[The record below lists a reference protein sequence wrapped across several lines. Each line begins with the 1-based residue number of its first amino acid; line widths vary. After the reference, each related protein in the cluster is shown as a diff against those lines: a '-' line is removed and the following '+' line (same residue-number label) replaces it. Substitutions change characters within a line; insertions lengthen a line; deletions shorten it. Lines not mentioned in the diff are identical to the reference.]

1 MADDAHRPIRMGMV
15 GGGQGA
21 FIGAVHRL
29 AARLDGEV
37 ALVCGAFSSDPA
49 NSAATGAALGL
60 AADRA
65 YPSYAAMIEAEA
77 ALPEGERMEFVAVV
91 TPNHLHL
98 PVALAALEAGFP
110 VLSDKPATKDL
121 AEALSLRDAIRRT
134 SLPYALTHTYA
145 GYPMVAEARR
155 LVASGAIGPVRKVLV
170 EYVQGWLSEAQD
182 DHNKQAS
189 WRTDPARSGASGAF
203 GDIGTHAHHLAEHV
217 TGLKVERVAADL
229 TAFVPD
235 RRLEDD
241 GSALLRFAGGAK
253 GVLTASQICAGEE
266 NALTLRVYGERGG
279 LRWAQQSPNHLWHL
293 PLDDAPRR
301 LSAGANAPYLGADTQ
316 AMFRTPQGHPEGYLE
331 AFANIYRDFARR
343 LRGDAGA
350 TDVPGIEE
358 GVRGLAFVDAALRSS
373 ANDGRW
379 TELETGS

>member
-1 MADDAHRPIRMGMV
+1 MTTDAHRPIRMGMV

-37 ALVCGAFSSDPA
+37 ELVCGAFSSDA
-49 NSAATGAALGL
+49 ENSAATGRSLRL
-60 AADRA
+60 DADRA
-65 YPSYAAMIEAEA
+65 YASYADMMRVEA
-77 ALPEGERMEFVAVV
+77 ALPEDRRMQFVAIV

-121 AEALSLRDAIRRT
+121 DEALTLRDALERT
-134 SLPYALTHTYA
+134 RLPYALTHTYA

-155 LVASGAIGPVRKVLV
+155 LVAEGAIGPVRKVIA
-170 EYVQGWLSEAQD
+170 EYVQGWLATAMEAEGA
-182 DHNKQAS
+182 KQAA

-203 GDIGTHAHHLAEHV
+203 GDIGTHAHHLAEYV
-217 TGLKVERVAADL
+217 TGLSVSHVSADL
-229 TAFVPD
+229 TTFVPD

-241 GSALLRFAGGAK
+241 GSALLRFEGGAK
-253 GVLTASQICAGEE
+253 GVLTASQVCAGEE
-266 NALTLRVYGERGG
+266 NDLTLRVYGEAGG
-279 LRWAQQSPNHLWHL
+279 LRWSQQDPNHLWHM
-293 PLDDAPRR
+293 PLGEAPRR
-301 LSAGANAPYLGADTQ
+301 LSAGANAAYLGEDVQ

-331 AFANIYRDFARR
+331 AFANIYRDFARG
-343 LRGDAGA
+343 LRGGGA
-350 TDVPGIEE
+350 DVPGIAE

-373 ANDGRW
+373 ANDGAW
-379 TELETGS
+379 TRLRTTR

>member
-1 MADDAHRPIRMGMV
+1 MTKDAHRPVRMGMV
-15 GGGQGA
+15 GGGRGA

-37 ALVCGAFSSDPA
+37 RLVCGAFSSDPA
-49 NSAATGAALGL
+49 NSAETGAALGL
-60 AADRA
+60 DEGRA
-65 YPSYAAMIEAEA
+65 YASYQAMFEAEA
-77 ALPEGERMEFVAVV
+77 ALPEGERMDFVAVV

-121 AEALSLRDAIRRT
+121 DEALELKAALGRAG
-134 SLPYALTHTYA
+134 LPYALTHTYA
-145 GYPMVAEARR
+145 GYPMVAEAKR
-155 LVASGAIGPVRKVLV
+155 LVASGAIGAVRKVMV
-170 EYVQGWLSEAQD
+170 HYVQGWLSEEQD
-182 DHNKQAS
+182 AANKQAS
-189 WRTDPARSGASGAF
+189 WRTDPERSGASGAF

-217 TGLKVERVAADL
+217 TGLKVERVSADM
-229 TAFVPD
+229 TAFVPG

-241 GSALLRFAGGAK
+241 GTALLRFAGGAK

-279 LRWAQQSPNHLWHL
+279 LRWEQQDPNHLWHL

-301 LSAGANAPYLGADTQ
+301 LSAGANAAYLPPEIQG
-316 AMFRTPQGHPEGYLE
+316 MFRTPQGHPEGYLE
-331 AFANIYRDFARR
+331 AFANIYRDFARA
-343 LRGDAGA
+343 LRGGDA
-350 TDVPGIEE
+350 DVPGIEE

-373 ANDGRW
+373 ADDGAW
-379 TELETGS
+379 TSLRTES

>member
-1 MADDAHRPIRMGMV
+1 MV

-37 ALVCGAFSSDPA
+37 ALVCGAFSSDA
-49 NSAATGAALGL
+49 ENSRVTGAGLGL
-60 AADRA
+60 SPDRS
-65 YPSYAAMIEAEA
+65 YPSYQAMMEGEAQRPA
-77 ALPEGERMEFVAVV
+77 DERMEFVSVV

-98 PVALAALEAGFP
+98 PVALAALDAGFP

-121 AEALSLRDAIRRT
+121 DEALTLREAIAKRG
-134 SLPYALTHTYA
+134 LPYALTHTYA

-155 LVASGAIGPVRKVLV
+155 LVSAGAIGRVRKVLV
-170 EYVQGWLSEAQD
+170 EYVQGWLSEDQGED
-182 DHNKQAS
+182 NKQAS

-217 TGLKVERVAADL
+217 TGLKVERVSADM
-229 TAFVPD
+229 TAFVPN

-241 GSALLRFAGGAK
+241 GSALLRFEGGAK

-266 NALTLRVYGERGG
+266 NALTLRVYGEKGG
-279 LRWAQQSPNHLWHL
+279 LRWAQADPNYLWHL

-301 LSAGANAPYLGADTQ
+301 LSAGANAPYMPPEIQG
-316 AMFRTPQGHPEGYLE
+316 MFRTPQGHPEGYLE
-331 AFANIYRDFARR
+331 AFANLYRDFARQ
-343 LRGDAGA
+343 LRGD
-350 TDVPGIEE
+350 TDVSVPGIEE
-358 GVRGLAFVDAALRSS
+358 GVRGLAFVDASLRSS
-373 ANDGRW
+373 AQDGVW
-379 TELETGS
+379 TSLRTDR

>member
-1 MADDAHRPIRMGMV
+1 MGMV

-37 ALVCGAFSSDPA
+37 DLVCGAFSSNA
-49 NSAATGAALGL
+49 ENSRATGAGLGL
-60 AADRA
+60 APDRA
-65 YPSYAAMIEAEA
+65 YASYDEMMRAEA
-77 ALPEGERMEFVAVV
+77 ARPEGDRMAFVAIV

-98 PVALAALEAGFP
+98 PVALAALEAGFA

-121 AEALSLRDAIRRT
+121 GEALGLRDALRRT
-134 SLPYALTHTYA
+134 GLPYALTHTYA
-145 GYPMVAEARR
+145 GYPMVAEAKR
-155 LVASGAIGPVRKVLV
+155 LVAQGALGRVRKVLV
-170 EYVQGWLSEAQD
+170 EYVQGWLSEAQAED
-182 DHNKQAS
+182 NKQAS
-189 WRTDPARSGASGAF
+189 WRTDPERSGASGAF

-217 TGLKVERVAADL
+217 TGLKVESVSADM

-241 GSALLRFAGGAK
+241 GTALLRFAGGAK

-266 NALTLRVYGERGG
+266 NDLTLRVYGERGG
-279 LRWAQQSPNHLWHL
+279 LRWSQQDPNHLWHL
-293 PLDDAPRR
+293 PLNEAPRR
-301 LSAGANAPYLGADTQ
+301 LSAGANAPYLADETT

-331 AFANIYRDFARR
+331 AFANIYRDFARQ
-343 LRGDAGA
+343 LRGEDGA
-350 TDVPGIEE
+350 TPVPVPGIEE

-373 ANDGRW
+373 AANGQW

>member
-1 MADDAHRPIRMGMV
+1 MADDAHRPVRMGMV

-29 AARLDGEV
+29 ASRLDGEV
-37 ALVCGAFSSDPA
+37 RLVCGAFSSDPE
-49 NSAATGAALGL
+49 NSRATGASLGIG
-60 AADRA
+60 ADRS
-65 YPSYAAMIEAEA
+65 YPSYETMIAEEAKR
-77 ALPEGERMEFVAVV
+77 PEGERMEFVSIV

-121 AEALSLRDAIRRT
+121 DEALELQAALKKT
-134 SLPYALTHTYA
+134 GLPYALTHTYA
-145 GYPMVAEARR
+145 GYPMVAEAKR
-155 LVASGAIGPVRKVLV
+155 LVASGAIGAVRKVVV
-170 EYVQGWLSEAQD
+170 EYIQGWLSEEQD
-182 DHNKQAS
+182 EHNKQAS

-217 TGLKVERVAADL
+217 TGLKVSAVSADM
-229 TAFVPD
+229 TAFVPN

-241 GSALLRFAGGAK
+241 GTALLRFEGGAK

-266 NALTLRVYGERGG
+266 NALSLRVYGEKGG
-279 LRWAQQSPNHLWHL
+279 LRWAQQDPNHLWHL

-301 LSAGANAPYLGADTQ
+301 LSAGANAPYLPGEIT

-331 AFANIYRDFARR
+331 AFANIYRDFAAT
-343 LRGDAGA
+343 LRGGQAE
-350 TDVPGIEE
+350 VPGIEE
-358 GVRGLAFVDAALRSS
+358 GVRGLAFVDASLRSS
-373 ANDGRW
+373 AEDGAW
-379 TELETGS
+379 TSLRTES